1 MEQFEQLLTC
11 AICLDRY
18 RNPKLLPC
26 QHSFCM
32 EPCMDGLV
40 DYVRRQVKCPEC
52 RAEHRIPY
60 QGVQGFP
67 TNVTLQRFLEL
78 HIEIT
83 GELPDPTS
91 GQVMKRC
98 GVCSEKAYCSM
109 CVHCEKDICPDCK
122 GAHMDIL
129 RREISRIN
137 NQVRRGLHRLQD
149 LLAVV
154 EKNMLAL
161 QTNCTSVSDEVDEIY
176 RRLNKALKDRT
187 EFLRGEIDRYLSTE
201 LKNLNT
207 LKDNL
212 ETEISNIQAN
222 CDLADKH
229 MQSEEIEWDDCELMD
244 AKEIFLKTVEFVRN
258 FEAETG
264 DYTRK
269 ARFIMAHDPN
279 QLVLH
284 VAGYGDLSINMP
296 HQFTG
301 NQSSNQSG
309 GGMLQPPGPGLM
321 RSKSD
326 HRLAS
331 QYRQQEQYDR
341 GYEGSESGRVSP
353 LGGRKFG
360 ERPAARNTGD
370 QYEGGR
376 YGRNRDRGDYGGDYD
391 SPYDEGNRSTA
402 RSRIR
407 ARMNRHAAGDS
418 DDDTSGGRSVRFTEG
433 SHTQQKERERV
444 LDTEDVAKGPLSGI
458 TRLYDSPRVMKR
470 LQDSETKKDKP
481 PPPAAP
487 PVQKFQPPKRP
498 VAAAQ
503 RQISEEDEVTKIK
516 RLMKN
521 APGEPASSAP
531 EPVRPAADRVSAL
544 KGRSEEERED
554 RQQASSPTSG
564 SSRSTPSSE
573 PTTRKPSQEVMSSE
587 ADSDDGSSVSS
598 LQQTQRKTSVAAKT
612 TPTSGSRRSS
622 TSSEVTTTGP
632 QPPLILVTCPLAASR
647 AAPAAP
653 TPAPAPASPR
663 LQHTGAVFSTE
674 EVKRRFLL
682 HSDPKEPEPK
692 KPFVSRFLKR
702 ANRAS
707 VGTSSTPSTPTTP
720 TAPTPAAKVEED
732 EEEES
737 SEESSESEESES
749 EEESDDKTKT
759 VTKPMEKTDIGPLL
773 ARSQQARDS
782 GSGTSTRRSSKDE
795 GYTSRWGDQSYLTRE
810 SSQAPAS
817 ILKRRESQEQE
828 VTGNRYGDSSYQSRY
843 GNKDDSSSTTP
854 SWRSRTST
862 TTAEEEPTS
871 SRYGPGGFQSRFLNK
886 SKSTAAVSPEE
897 EAPERK
903 FSSAGTDDSRYPSTA
918 RSRYS
923 ALKDRKT
930 RLARSKSSHNFGADE
945 DEDPDETTS
954 PAAYMAAKGYGQS
967 GSDLARSRSTHTL
980 KSRENSPERPS
991 STAGASSGEKDGAAL
1006 SSWARYLKNKYGNRG
1021 KDGKD
1026 TSSGTA
1032 SRRLS
1037 LGLPLRT
1044 NSEDSSADDQ
1054 KNLPGSPTS
1063 PTQVMAPAG
1072 FAAVGTKNQYLQK
1085 RRMLFKVGSRGSEP
1099 GCFTWPRGIA
1109 VAPDNSIVVADSS
1122 NHRVQVFDSNGIF
1135 SKEFGSYGN
1144 AEGEF
1149 DCLAGV
1155 AVNRIG
1161 QFIIADRYNHRI
1173 QVMDPSGRFLRSFGS
1188 QGTADGRFNY
1198 PWGITTDAL
1207 GFIYVCDKENHRV
1220 QVFQSDGTFVGKFG
1234 SHGSKQGQLEHPHYI
1249 AVSNTNKVIV
1259 SDSNNHRI
1267 QVFDVNGRVLNS
1279 FGTEG
1284 SENGQFKFPRN
1295 ALPPSKDPTPAK
1307 PTRRGGRRPRVHNRR
1322 GLRQQPHPD
1331 LQPGRQLPEG
1341 VRVLGLGRRGVQGTG
1356 GSRSDVQWEHSGVR
1370 PRESPPSGLL
1380 RRQISTPNQSSP
1392 KYEVDLERPTSNV
1405 HSPKRFTRSI
1415 SFEENLVS
1423 TELSREQ
1430 SPRYSSIDPNS
1441 SPSLLTNY
1449 FRSSSLE
1456 EPISN
1461 SNEHEISFRR
1471 PLHRETP
1478 SSTSLDRS
1486 AYFSR
1491 ASSFEEYS
1499 RNNVEYGSHKLDFP
1513 AASDRKL
1520 ITPSQSTF
1528 TSSALGSI
1536 VPCSSR
1542 DHSFSSRPPYFG
1554 RSISYEGRVP
1564 CDIEYQNPS
1573 FKRSSSPSTSFL
1585 QRSAGNTG
1593 KPDALRRTI
1602 SYEQS
1607 SITSVPAPV
1616 FGRRPGSSGQNPR
1629 RPLLSRRLSII

>member
-544 KGRSEEERED
+544 KGRPEEERED

-622 TSSEVTTTGP
+622 TSSEVTTT
-632 QPPLILVTCPLAASR
+632 
-647 AAPAAP
+647 
-653 TPAPAPASPR
+653 
-663 LQHTGAVFSTE
+663 
-674 EVKRRFLL
+674 
-682 HSDPKEPEPK
+682 
-692 KPFVSRFLKR
+692 

-759 VTKPMEKTDIGPLL
+759 VAKPMEKTDIGPLL

-1380 RRQISTPNQSSP
+1380 RRQISTPNQSSS
-1392 KYEVDLERPTSNV
+1392 KYEVDLERPTSNF

-1423 TELSREQ
+1423 PELSREQ

-1441 SPSLLTNY
+1441 SSSLLTNY

-1461 SNEHEISFRR
+1461 SSEHEISFRR
-1471 PLHRETP
+1471 PLNRETP
-1478 SSTSLDRS
+1478 SSTSLERS
-1486 AYFSR
+1486 AYISR

-1499 RNNVEYGSHKLDFP
+1499 RNNVEYGSHFP

-1528 TSSALGSI
+1528 TPSALGSI

-1542 DHSFSSRPPYFG
+1542 DHTFSSRPPYFG

-1593 KPDALRRTI
+1593 KPDVLRRTI

-1616 FGRRPGSSGQNPR
+1616 FGRRPSSSGSSGLLPR

>member
-544 KGRSEEERED
+544 KGRPEEERED

-622 TSSEVTTTGP
+622 TSSEVTTT
-632 QPPLILVTCPLAASR
+632 
-647 AAPAAP
+647 
-653 TPAPAPASPR
+653 
-663 LQHTGAVFSTE
+663 
-674 EVKRRFLL
+674 
-682 HSDPKEPEPK
+682 
-692 KPFVSRFLKR
+692 

-759 VTKPMEKTDIGPLL
+759 VAKPMEKTDIGPLL

-795 GYTSRWGDQSYLTRE
+795 GYTS
-810 SSQAPAS
+810 
-817 ILKRRESQEQE
+817 
-828 VTGNRYGDSSYQSRY
+828 RYGDSSYQSRY

-1380 RRQISTPNQSSP
+1380 RRQISTPNQSSS
-1392 KYEVDLERPTSNV
+1392 KYEVDLERPTSNF

-1423 TELSREQ
+1423 PELSREQ

-1441 SPSLLTNY
+1441 SSSLLTNY

-1461 SNEHEISFRR
+1461 SSEHEISFRR
-1471 PLHRETP
+1471 PLNRETP
-1478 SSTSLDRS
+1478 SSTSLERS
-1486 AYFSR
+1486 AYISR

-1499 RNNVEYGSHKLDFP
+1499 RNNVEYGSHFP

-1528 TSSALGSI
+1528 TPSALGSI

-1542 DHSFSSRPPYFG
+1542 DHTFSSRPPYFG

-1593 KPDALRRTI
+1593 KPDVLRRTI

-1616 FGRRPGSSGQNPR
+1616 FGRRPSSSGSSGLLPR

>member
-544 KGRSEEERED
+544 KGRPEEERED

-622 TSSEVTTTGP
+622 TSSEVTTT
-632 QPPLILVTCPLAASR
+632 
-647 AAPAAP
+647 
-653 TPAPAPASPR
+653 
-663 LQHTGAVFSTE
+663 
-674 EVKRRFLL
+674 
-682 HSDPKEPEPK
+682 
-692 KPFVSRFLKR
+692 

-759 VTKPMEKTDIGPLL
+759 VAKPMEKTDIGPLL

-795 GYTSRWGDQSYLTRE
+795 GYTSRYGQPSYRTSYARDRDDPHSYLTRSRDPDPE
-810 SSQAPAS
+810 S
-817 ILKRRESQEQE
+817 
-828 VTGNRYGDSSYQSRY
+828 TGSRYGDSSYQSRY

-1380 RRQISTPNQSSP
+1380 RRQISTPNQSSS
-1392 KYEVDLERPTSNV
+1392 KYEVDLERPTSNF

-1423 TELSREQ
+1423 PELSREQ

-1441 SPSLLTNY
+1441 SSSLLTNY

-1461 SNEHEISFRR
+1461 SSEHEISFRR
-1471 PLHRETP
+1471 PLNRETP
-1478 SSTSLDRS
+1478 SSTSLERS
-1486 AYFSR
+1486 AYISR

-1499 RNNVEYGSHKLDFP
+1499 RNNVEYGSHFP

-1528 TSSALGSI
+1528 TPSALGSI

-1542 DHSFSSRPPYFG
+1542 DHTFSSRPPYFG

-1593 KPDALRRTI
+1593 KPDVLRRTI

-1616 FGRRPGSSGQNPR
+1616 FGRRPSSSGSSGLLPR